1 MDHLRG
7 FYPSSLNFFG
17 LNYVTERWESIRS
30 FRKTGLAHSACLVA
44 RRFACPW
51 ASHSGLSGKGFVEL
65 AGPVGSNSH
74 LRRQKTPF
82 IRVSSLASGSMLQ
95 PNSPMK
101 FKADQTQPRFAAPD
115 SGRPSAAA

>member
-7 FYPSSLNFFG
+7 VYPSSLNFFG

-51 ASHSGLSGKGFVEL
+51 ASQSGLSGKGFVEL

-74 LRRQKTPF
+74 LRRQKNP
-82 IRVSSLASGSMLQ
+82 INSSEFAG
-95 PNSPMK
+95 
-101 FKADQTQPRFAAPD
+101 FRFNVAAELTD
-115 SGRPSAAA
+115 EI